1 MNTNDSGIPFNIE
14 LGCPLFI
21 QANSLNQRIPTFLIG
36 VIPQA
41 GLIIKTPYLQNVEN
55 AILPGEEI
63 VLRYVFMGEV
73 FGFKSKIMT
82 SIGFPFRLTFIA
94 YPAKIEKMSLRKKKR
109 ILCNIPASI
118 AMNGYDELK
127 GVMIDMSSNGFLFSA
142 RMFDEDT
149 PPPLSLNCPVEI
161 FMPLMGIEGRTKLEG
176 IIRNIRRNDNGL
188 QLGIALTNLSDDI
201 SVMLEKYV
209 YTIMRHA

>member
-41 GLIIKTPYLQNVEN
+41 GL
-55 AILPGEEI
+55 
-63 VLRYVFMGEV
+63 
-73 FGFKSKIMT
+73 
-82 SIGFPFRLTFIA
+82 
-94 YPAKIEKMSLRKKKR
+94 
-109 ILCNIPASI
+109 
-118 AMNGYDELK
+118 K

-149 PPPLSLNCPVEI
+149 PPQLSLNCPVDI
-161 FMPLMGIEGRTKLEG
+161 FMPLMGIEGKTKLKG

-188 QLGIALTNLSDDI
+188 QLGIALTNLSDNI